1 MNTMSAGCCQA
12 HRKVLIIDDNE
23 DLALSLSCLLQFHG
37 CSVDVAFDGP
47 EGVRLAQEN
56 HFDVVFIDIGLPSM
70 SGYEVALAIRA
81 GDPNPPILLAQTAY
95 NQPED
100 VRRSFEAGFDG
111 HLVKPVPPAEIVR
124 HVVEGRSALQNKSR
138 RGTGGGAASAA
149 GSSPRGGFF
158 TNRPPSKKFDAQVAW
173 RNRAASDWP
182 ASAAG
187 FDADWT

>member
-1 MNTMSAGCCQA
+1 MNAMSARCCQV

-47 EGVRLAQEN
+47 EGVRLALEN
-56 HFDVVFIDIGLPSM
+56 HFDVVIVDIGLPSM

-81 GDPNPPILLAQTAY
+81 GDAESPILLAQTAY
-95 NQPED
+95 NQPDD

-124 HVVEGRSALQNKSR
+124 HVVEGRSALQKKSK
-138 RGTGGGAASAA
+138 GPGGGATSADASV
-149 GSSPRGGFF
+149 PRGAF
-158 TNRPPSKKFDAQVAW
+158 TMTHTLSKKFDVRSSW
-173 RNRAASDWP
+173 RSPAASD
-182 ASAAG
+182 
-187 FDADWT
+187 